1 MASALLVIGATVVML
16 AMVAV
21 GRSLPRMSAMAA
33 HRGIPAAAALHGAS
47 AAVAVALSAGIAATL
62 WLALELADT
71 GGAIGQRPIL
81 EQLLPLAVAFGLG
94 GCLVM
99 LPWRE
104 EWVSAEL
111 RRMAWTVPSAALGV
125 LLIDV
130 ALVGGAAMVWV
141 SAVGWLLAGAVLL
154 VLARVLAR
162 DGQRT
167 R

>member
-1 MASALLVIGATVVML
+1 MATALLVIGATVVML

-33 HRGIPAAAALHGAS
+33 HRSIPASAAMHKAG
-47 AAVAVALSAGIAATL
+47 AAVAVALSVGIGTNL

-111 RRMAWTVPSAALGV
+111 RRLAWIVPTAALGV

-130 ALVGGAAMVWV
+130 ALAGAAAMVWV
-141 SAVGWLLAGAVLL
+141 SAAGWLLAGAVLL
-154 VLARVLAR
+154 VLARVLER